1 MIFETDNWI
10 VKERTE
16 RNLSQYKLA
25 KILDVA
31 NTKLCSWEKGKLKP
45 SENEQQMILERLK
58 EFDEKFKNG
67 EVSLK
72 KNYQGKPN
80 ERRQPEYMS
89 ASDWQ
94 KAEFSYPKSYL
105 SHRSV
110 NYSAKLTKKP
120 TAIALFS
127 GCGGMSL
134 GFKWAGFDVKGFV
147 ELEGS
152 AREIYKTN
160 FPAANELG
168 TDILKLT
175 DDEIASWK
183 SKLGSI
189 DVLCG
194 GPPCQGFS
202 LAGKRDEAD
211 YRNKLYKEYQRIAEI
226 VRPKAF
232 VLENVRLLTSM
243 KDEDGSSVLQNI
255 VDGFESIGYSTTYK
269 VLSAADFGVPQA
281 RERVIFIGVDKK
293 LGIDP
298 SLPMES
304 HSQGEP
310 GLFAKE
316 KALTFRDACR
326 DLETFEAGGA
336 SKSDPLHWAITHP
349 EHVLNWLRITPEGKS
364 AHENEDPKMRPPSGY
379 NTTYKR
385 LKWDEPS
392 STISTNFNM
401 ISGSRNV
408 HPKSTRSLTIR
419 EAMRCQSFPDDFK
432 VVGNWMDVRKAIG
445 NAVPPLLAEK
455 IAQHIIQKVLSAK

>member
-10 VKERTE
+10 VKERAS

-31 NTKLCSWEKGKLKP
+31 NTKLCSWEKGKAEP
-45 SENEQQMILERLK
+45 SEQEKKIIWQKLAD
-58 EFDEKFKNG
+58 FDEKVAKG
-67 EVSLK
+67 EVRQK
-72 KNYQGKPN
+72 KFYQGKPN
-80 ERRQPEYMS
+80 ERSQPAYMTPD
-89 ASDWQ
+89 DWQ
-94 KAEFSYPKSYL
+94 KANFSYSSSYL
-105 SHRSV
+105 KHRSV
-110 NYSAKLTKKP
+110 NYSANLSKKP
-120 TAIALFS
+120 TAIALFA

-147 ELEGS
+147 EIEKS

-160 FPAANELG
+160 FPQAHELG
-168 TDILKLT
+168 TDILQLT
-175 DDEIASWK
+175 DKQIADWK
-183 SKLGSI
+183 QQLGEV

-202 LAGKRDEAD
+202 LAGKRNEAD
-211 YRNKLYKEYQRIAEI
+211 YRNKLYREYQRIAEI
-226 VRPKAF
+226 IRPKAF

-243 KDEDGSSVLQNI
+243 KEEDGSSVLQNI
-255 VDGFESIGYSTTYK
+255 IDGFESIGYSTTYR
-269 VLSAADFGVPQA
+269 VLNSADYGVPQG
-281 RERVIFIGVDKK
+281 RERVIFIGVDKT
-293 LGIDP
+293 LGVCP
-298 SLPMES
+298 SLPEETHTQS
-304 HSQGEP
+304 KSD
-310 GLFAKE
+310 LFQKP
-316 KALTFRDACR
+316 KALTFKDACG
-326 DLETFEAGGA
+326 DLEVFEAGGA
-336 SKSDPLHWAITHP
+336 SKRDPLHWAITHP
-349 EHVLNWLRITPEGKS
+349 EHVLEWLRITPEGKS

-385 LKWDEPS
+385 LRWDEPS

-408 HPKSTRSLTIR
+408 HPTATRSLTIR

-455 IAQHIIQKVLSAK
+455 IAQHILKQIISAK